1 MVKMQE
7 KWFALEITVDSQA
20 IEAIEFAL
28 NELDALGTEINN
40 LGKKQ
45 IETLCV
51 IGYFNEKRNDKIVQI
66 QLDEALRI
74 YDFTSSAVKEIS
86 WHNVENTDW
95 LEEWKKHWKPTKTG
109 KFIIAPTWSD
119 VSADESDS
127 DQQNWETVIRI
138 DPEMAFGTGTHETTR
153 LCLQAIEENYTGEES
168 FLDVGTGTG
177 ILAIAAAKIQSK
189 VQSLKSKVSLNNF
202 SPTLDSILACDTD
215 ENSIEI
221 ARKNAGLNRVA
232 DDISFYVGS
241 ISADTPDFDFV
252 CANLTA
258 DVILPIL
265 PLLVEKARKKLV
277 LSGILKEQENLITKK
292 LRELQISNFKV
303 QTDGEWISI
312 FNCFS
317 LAARHAEYRRR
328 R

>member
-1 MVKMQE
+1 MQID
-7 KWFALEITVDSQA
+7 KTWFAVEITADLKAS
-20 IEAIEFAL
+20 EAIEFAL

-51 IGYFNEKRNDKIVQI
+51 IGYFNEKRDDKIVQTQI
-66 QLDEALRI
+66 DRALRI
-74 YDFTSSAVKEIS
+74 YDFTGDAVKEIS
-86 WHNVENTDW
+86 WHKIENTDW
-95 LEEWKKHWKPTKTG
+95 LEEWKRHWQPTKTG
-109 KFIIAPTWSD
+109 KFIVAPTWSE
-119 VSADESDS
+119 VNADKSDADS
-127 DQQNWETVIRI
+127 QNREIIIRI

-177 ILAIAAAKIQSK
+177 ILAIAAAKMKSE
-189 VQSLKSKVSLNNF
+189 VQSPKSKVGLNNF
-202 SPTLDSILACDTD
+202 PPTLNSQLSTLNSILACDTD

-221 ARKNAGLNRVA
+221 ARKNAGLNHVA

-265 PLLVEKARKKLV
+265 PLLIEKAHKKLV
-277 LSGILKEQENLITKK
+277 LSGILKEQESLIAEK
-292 LRELQISNFKV
+292 LRELQITDFKV

-312 FNCFS
+312 LMEKGNWKM
-317 LAARHAEYRRR
+317 EN
-328 R
+328 